1 MTYYNTNAGSS
12 YYYTFDGSNVY
23 FNSGCQNA
31 GNTKKA
37 RSSVVSGTQYPAVLT
52 NPGYGQ
58 DGTLRGPQGGT
69 GFSSY
74 PSIPRVTSK
83 TIDSNTD
90 ADGKLNVKITVKAQ

>member
-1 MTYYNTNAGSS
+1 MTYYNYMDGYSGYS
-12 YYYTFDGSNVY
+12 YDGSNVY

-58 DGTLRGPQGGT
+58 DGTLRGLQGGT

>member
-1 MTYYNTNAGSS
+1 MTYYNIMDGYSN
-12 YYYTFDGSNVY
+12 YYTYDGSNVY
-23 FNSGCQNA
+23 YKSGCQNA
-31 GNTKKA
+31 GNTKKT
-37 RSSVVSGTQYPAVLT
+37 RVYVVSGTQYPAVLT

-74 PSIPRVTSK
+74 PSIPRITSK

-90 ADGKLNVKITVKAQ
+90 ADGNLNVKITVKAQ